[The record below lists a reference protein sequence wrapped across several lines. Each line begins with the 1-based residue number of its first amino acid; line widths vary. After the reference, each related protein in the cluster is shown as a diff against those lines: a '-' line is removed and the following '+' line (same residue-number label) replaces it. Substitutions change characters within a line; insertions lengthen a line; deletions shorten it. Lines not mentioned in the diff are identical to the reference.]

1 LDGLLV
7 FPASLSDLFGLSG
20 KASQVFPTPSPSLP
34 PGRSTKTTVA
44 SISATSE
51 AKIRKE
57 VYPETIY

>member
-1 LDGLLV
+1 MRATLRG
-7 FPASLSDLFGLSG
+7 
-20 KASQVFPTPSPSLP
+20 LP